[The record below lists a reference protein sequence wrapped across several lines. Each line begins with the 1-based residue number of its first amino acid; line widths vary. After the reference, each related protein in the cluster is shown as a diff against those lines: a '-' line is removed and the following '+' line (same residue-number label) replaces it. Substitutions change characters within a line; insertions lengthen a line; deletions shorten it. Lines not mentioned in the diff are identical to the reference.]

1 MENASKALLMAGGIL
16 VGMLILALLVT
27 LVSSAREL
35 TSRYDTE
42 KKIEAVE
49 QFNTNFLKYIGKQD
63 LTIYQVITITNF
75 AQENNVTI
83 DGGIASTEIKETNI
97 KSKYALHIVSYNQE
111 GYVQSI
117 RIQKISE

>member
-35 TSRYDTE
+35 TIRYDTE
-42 KKIEAVE
+42 KKAEAIE
-49 QFNTNFLKYIGKQD
+49 QFNVNFLKYVGKQN

-75 AQENNVTI
+75 ANENHVTI
-83 DGGIASTEIKETNI
+83 DGGISPTDIKAENI
-97 KSKYALHIVSYNQE
+97 KSKYAINIVDYNQE
-111 GYVQSI
+111 GYIQSI
-117 RIQKISE
+117 KIQKIN